1 MSPSSSRVAR
11 VAALVVAWSV
21 LPAQSQTA
29 TGPVPPPAQTA
40 SAVDAKATETGI
52 VEWLHRIHQAP
63 RKRAYIGTFVVS
75 AGSNLSS
82 ARIWHVCD
90 GEQQVVR
97 VESLTGAPRSTF
109 RRNDQVITFSP
120 LSKTAVA
127 EKRESFG
134 MFPELLHSADSS
146 IAQHYSFRV
155 VGSERVAGLEADVVQ
170 LAPKDDLRFGYR
182 VWSDKKTGLVIKLQT
197 IGPDGRALEQ
207 AAFSELQLDAP
218 VSMGKLSQMM
228 DNTDGYRVERPETVK
243 TTAFAEGWVLKNPVS
258 GFKTTACFKRVGAGL
273 DGQGPQSTLQWV
285 FSDGLASVS
294 MFVEPLDKRRHAEE
308 GTTASGATNTLS
320 RRVGDKSG
328 EWWLT
333 LVGEVPRQTLQA
345 FAQSLE
351 RRK

>member
-1 MSPSSSRVAR
+1 MSCPSFRVAR
-11 VAALVVAWSV
+11 ALALVAAWSV
-21 LPAQSQTA
+21 LPAQSQNTA
-29 TGPVPPPAQTA
+29 GPVAPSGQTVA
-40 SAVDAKATETGI
+40 PVDARTHEPGI

-90 GEQQVVR
+90 GEQQLVR

-146 IAQHYSFRV
+146 IAQQYSFRV
-155 VGSERVAGLEADVVQ
+155 VGTERVAGLEADVVQ
-170 LAPKDDLRFGYR
+170 LTPKDDLRFGYR
-182 VWSDKKTGLVIKLQT
+182 VWSDKKTGLVVKLQT
-197 IGPDGRALEQ
+197 LGPDGKALEQ

-218 VSMGKLSQMM
+218 VNMGKLSQMM

-243 TTAFAEGWVLKNPVS
+243 TTAFAEGWVLKNPVN
-258 GFKTTACFKRVGAGL
+258 GFKPTACFKRVSAGL
-273 DGQGPQSTLQWV
+273 DGQGPLSTLQWV

-294 MFVEPLDKRRHAEE
+294 IFVEPLDKRRHAEE

-345 FAQSLE
+345 FALSLE